1 DARARALVVA
11 ARPLFDR
18 RPPSRRRSRRLMGTV
33 LYWTS
38 CPGWPIKETAAGLSC
53 PGGSPSVV
61 RWCDMNVINP
71 FIGSV
76 LQSPQV
82 QRQQADAK
90 ASQVRRAQE
99 LARNVAAESDRYT
112 HTVESPEALKPVH
125 DER

>member
-1 DARARALVVA
+1 
-11 ARPLFDR
+11 
-18 RPPSRRRSRRLMGTV
+18 
-33 LYWTS
+33 
-38 CPGWPIKETAAGLSC
+38 
-53 PGGSPSVV
+53 
-61 RWCDMNVINP
+61 MNVINP

-125 DER
+125 DERDEARKKRKQRRRQPADEAAPADEESPRLDLKA